1 MKKLFKKTKRT
12 TTSGRKADSP
22 ATHGWRVRQRLE
34 SKYATP
40 KTDAVEY
47 NSGRVKPE
55 RMVVDAEF
63 ARDLERWAQDEI
75 RKHHDTIKRGQKIVA
90 ERDRLAGENK
100 ILCAFINREMG
111 MTATDP
117 RLIEL
122 DESIAALSNDG
133 TERTA
138 ADK

>member
-1 MKKLFKKTKRT
+1 
-12 TTSGRKADSP
+12 
-22 ATHGWRVRQRLE
+22 
-34 SKYATP
+34 
-40 KTDAVEY
+40 
-47 NSGRVKPE
+47 
-55 RMVVDAEF
+55 MVVDAEF